1 MKDLEKDEIDLLE
14 SIEAGEWKS
23 VGNIESYKL
32 AAKNHFK
39 KDKRISLRI
48 SEHDLK
54 SVQKKAVME
63 GMPYQTLITS
73 LIHKY
78 LTGRLVEVDFK

>member
-1 MKDLEKDEIDLLE
+1 MSNLNKEENQLLA
-14 SIEAGEWKS
+14 SIEAGEWVS
-23 VGNIESYKL
+23 EGNVESYKL

-39 KDKRISLRI
+39 KDQRISLRI

-54 SVQKKAVME
+54 SVQKKAISE
-63 GMPYQTLITS
+63 GLPYQTLITS

-78 LTGRLVEVDFK
+78 LTGKLVEVN

>member
-1 MKDLEKDEIDLLE
+1 MTDKEENELIASLD
-14 SIEAGEWKS
+14 AGEWVS
-23 VGNIESYKL
+23 EGNIESYKL

-39 KDKRISLRI
+39 KDQRISLRI

-54 SVQKKAVME
+54 SVQKKAVIE
-63 GMPYQTLITS
+63 GLPYQTLITS

-78 LTGRLVEVDFK
+78 LTGRLVEVDK

>member
-1 MKDLEKDEIDLLE
+1 MKDLEKEEIELLE
-14 SIEAGEWKS
+14 TIEAGEWRS
-23 VGNIESYKL
+23 VDNLERYKL

-39 KDKRISLRI
+39 KGQRISLRI

-54 SVQKKAVME
+54 SVQKKAISE
-63 GMPYQTLITS
+63 GLPYQTLITS

-78 LTGRLVEVDFK
+78 LTGKLVEVN

>member
-1 MKDLEKDEIDLLE
+1 MITLNEEEDDLLK
-14 SIEAGEWKS
+14 SIENGEWS
-23 VGNIESYKL
+23 SIGGTNTYKV

-39 KDKRISLRI
+39 KDQRISLRI

-54 SVQKKAVME
+54 SVQKKAITE
-63 GMPYQTLITS
+63 GLPYQTLITS

-78 LTGRLVEVDFK
+78 VTGKLVEVN